1 MDQLISLGVAGQE
14 DLFARFKYQGDG
26 CFTEEQHWND
36 TSIWRDDSPTIRSD
50 SSANYPTLSWN
61 KKLTT
66 WEAVTV
72 SRTSESS
79 LDDHQQLSNL
89 YANNAMDHW
98 ENRKKLL
105 GPEQSGNKIN
115 KGDRS
120 GPDHDAWTFSMVA
133 RKIGSEGCR
142 TRTFEAIFAREV
154 APFFKMLRSCHLP
167 SSVLLSVQPLFGF
180 NDFTQINWIFFN

>member
-14 DLFARFKYQGDG
+14 DLFTRFKYQGDH
-26 CFTEEQHWND
+26 FQ
-36 TSIWRDDSPTIRSD
+36 
-50 SSANYPTLSWN
+50 
-61 KKLTT
+61 
-66 WEAVTV
+66 
-72 SRTSESS
+72 SS
-79 LDDHQQLSNL
+79 LDDHQQLLNL
-89 YANNAMDHW
+89 RQQRDGSLG
-98 ENRKKLL
+98 ESEKLL

-142 TRTFEAIFAREV
+142 TRTPKAIFAREV
-154 APFFKMLRSCHLP
+154 APFLKMLRSCHLP

-180 NDFTQINWIFFN
+180 NDFSQIN